1 MSQRA
6 KLAGSTQKLNGARE
20 EMREATDVAAGIMT
34 QLGED
39 REKIMNIQKNTGRA
53 DESLSRSNAVMRRI
67 RNLDIRERVIT
78 AVFGVVLFAL
88 IGTAIYFMVK

>member
-39 REKIMNIQKNTGRA
+39 REKIMNIQKNVHA
-53 DESLSRSNAVMRRI
+53 AP
-67 RNLDIRERVIT
+67 
-78 AVFGVVLFAL
+78 A
-88 IGTAIYFMVK
+88 